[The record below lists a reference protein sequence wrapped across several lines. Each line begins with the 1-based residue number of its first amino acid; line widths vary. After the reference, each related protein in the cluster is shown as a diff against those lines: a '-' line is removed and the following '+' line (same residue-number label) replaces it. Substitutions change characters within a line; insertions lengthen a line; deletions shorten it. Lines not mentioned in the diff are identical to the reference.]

1 MSSINRPHR
10 KKPLLSYTSV
20 QLGVQTVNMEVGAL
34 CIKLLVHV
42 LFLLCA
48 HVQDVDS
55 LILHLEPNRLQ
66 FFEYESLIFHCEG
79 SHDSTGLK
87 IVHRSK
93 GELLRCKTTVTSKRS
108 SCTIP
113 NIFPQ
118 DSGQYWCESRD
129 GKRSDIIHITVTA
142 GDVILESPISVVEG
156 EAVTLCCRHKTTST
170 NLSADFYKD
179 GRLIR
184 TSSTGNL
191 SIPSVSKRDEGF
203 YKCISGGRESAESLM
218 AVQVDPV
225 ILESPISV
233 VEGEAVTLRCRRKT
247 TSSNLSA
254 DFYKDGHLIRRSSTG
269 NMSIPSVS
277 KHDEGFYKCI
287 SGGRESAES
296 LMAVQD
302 GPVILESPISVVEGE
317 TVTLRCRHK
326 ATSTNLSADFYKDSH
341 LIRTSSTGNL
351 SIPSVSKRDEGFYK
365 CISGGRESAESLMAV
380 QVDPVILESPI
391 SVVEGETVTLR
402 CRRKTTSSNLSA
414 DFYKD
419 GHLIRTSS
427 TGNMSIPSVSKHD
440 EGFYKCI
447 SGGRES
453 AESLMAVQDGPVIL
467 ESPISV
473 VEGET
478 VTLRCR
484 RKTTS
489 SNLSADFYKD
499 GHLIRTSSAGNMS
512 IPSVSKRDE
521 GFYKCISGGRESAE
535 SLMAVQDNQGE
546 NVSSFS
552 TPWIVTTVLSI
563 LLLLVGLLHFGKYI
577 QNKVTVEARRVAADA
592 PSDQAMY
599 AAITKDRT
607 KREQG
612 VSRTMTATVHSA
624 GTNRPLTQEPL
635 YSLIQSQR
643 DG

>member
-1 MSSINRPHR
+1 MSSINRLHR
-10 KKPLLSYTSV
+10 KKHLLRYTSV
-20 QLGVQTVNMEVGAL
+20 QLGVQTVNMEVGVL

-55 LILHLEPNRLQ
+55 LILRLEPNRLQ

-87 IVHRSK
+87 ILHRSK
-93 GELLRCKTTVTSKRS
+93 GELLKCRTTVTSKRS

-113 NIFPQ
+113 TIFPE
-118 DSGQYWCESRD
+118 DSGQYWCESGD
-129 GKRSDIIHITVTA
+129 GKRSEIIHINVT
-142 GDVILESPISVVEG
+142 
-156 EAVTLCCRHKTTST
+156 
-170 NLSADFYKD
+170 D
-179 GRLIR
+179 G
-184 TSSTGNL
+184 
-191 SIPSVSKRDEGF
+191 
-203 YKCISGGRESAESLM
+203 
-218 AVQVDPV
+218 PV

-233 VEGEAVTLRCRRKT
+233 VEGEAVTLRCRHKT
-247 TSSNLSA
+247 
-254 DFYKDGHLIRRSSTG
+254 
-269 NMSIPSVS
+269 
-277 KHDEGFYKCI
+277 
-287 SGGRESAES
+287 
-296 LMAVQD
+296 
-302 GPVILESPISVVEGE
+302 
-317 TVTLRCRHK
+317 
-326 ATSTNLSADFYKDSH
+326 TSTNLSADFYKDSH
-341 LIRTSSTGNL
+341 YKRRSSTGNL

-419 GHLIRTSS
+419 GRLIRTSS
-427 TGNMSIPSVSKHD
+427 AGNMSIPSVSKRD

-453 AESLMAVQDGPVIL
+453 AESLMAVQVDPVIL

-478 VTLRCR
+478 VTLRFR

-499 GHLIRTSSAGNMS
+499 GRLIRTSSAGNMS

-546 NVSSFS
+546 NVSSCS
-552 TPWIVTTVLSI
+552 TPWIVMTVLSI

-577 QNKVTVEARRVAADA
+577 QNKVTVEAPRVAADA
-592 PSDQAMY
+592 PSDQTMY